1 MYENKVRKEVE
12 VFGVTYDRYVLFQLH
27 KILVQELGLKKII
40 EMPSHGAKAAG
51 SLYSIGFTHAG
62 CDVTLINPEMEMMTG
77 WQYLG
82 LETKVSAVE
91 NVNIYQTGFP
101 DNAFDMAF
109 NFVTWTELAD
119 PMRYLA
125 ELKRISRKYVLLVTC
140 NNFQPGYPWH
150 RFLHALYG
158 FPWNHGQVEYNHIT
172 RVKKLYRQ
180 TGWDIIEYGAI
191 DTPGWPDPSGP
202 RDVRLHRRFG
212 NKDQDA
218 PKTSPQW
225 EVPFL
230 EYVRTGNYPGWMKLL
245 GKWDML
251 FRRGVYK
258 LPMSHLF
265 YVLGRKMSYRLS
277 EK

>member
-1 MYENKVRKEVE
+1 MQKEVE
-12 VFGVTYDRYVLFQLH
+12 VFGVTYERYVLFQHHRL
-27 KILVQELGLKKII
+27 LAQQLGLKTIVD
-40 EMPSHGAKAAG
+40 MPSHGAKAAG
-51 SLYSIGFTHAG
+51 SLYAIGFGHAG
-62 CDVTLINPEMEMMTG
+62 CHVTIVNPEMKMMTG
-77 WQYLG
+77 WKDIG
-82 LETKVSAVE
+82 LEDHVAAVE
-91 NVNIYQTGFP
+91 IEDIYHTGFA
-101 DNAFDMAF
+101 DNSFDLAY

-119 PMRYLA
+119 PPLYLQ
-125 ELKRISRKYVLLVTC
+125 EMKRISGKYVLLVTC

-150 RFLHALYG
+150 RFLHEWFG
-158 FPWNHGQVEYNHIT
+158 FPWTHGQVKYNYVT
-172 RVKKLYRQ
+172 AVKKLFKAS
-180 TGWDIIEYGAI
+180 GLDVVEYGTI
-191 DTPGWPDPSGP
+191 DTPCWPDHTGP

-230 EYVRTGNYPGWMKLL
+230 EYVRNGNYPGWMKLL

-251 FRRGVYK
+251 FRKGVFK